1 MDPETLKLYYH
12 SRDKNCV
19 GVLIRMCFFLNKK
32 KDTITHFW
40 SLHGKHQRPSQSDIQ
55 IRQHHFV
62 GGKMLAST
70 SMDHHRS
77 VWWRA
82 ETTTTISTETDPHRL
97 GTNKGTKHTRSS
109 TATWTTRTTGADA
122 PRQQAQPFWQVG
134 RVHAF
139 GRLGLCRA
147 AEHTLSTPAFWTLQM
162 QWHWQAHSSSVAA
175 AESHARRGRDRG
187 ASSPP
192 TSLPR
197 RRPPTNTSKSA
208 RAGTW

>member
-1 MDPETLKLYYH
+1 MELKSSGCDHISILSNQLLEVRGPLVRKIISCWTLLH
-12 SRDKNCV
+12 
-19 GVLIRMCFFLNKK
+19 MCGCSNPYVFFLNKK
-32 KDTITHFW
+32 KIQSHTSDLFMESISDRVNQIFRLVDSII
-40 SLHGKHQRPSQSDIQ
+40 SL
-55 IRQHHFV
+55 

-147 AEHTLSTPAFWTLQM
+147 HAVDASFLNASNAVALAGTL
-162 QWHWQAHSSSVAA
+162 VVV
-175 AESHARRGRDRG
+175 G
-187 ASSPP
+187 
-192 TSLPR
+192 R
-197 RRPPTNTSKSA
+197 RRWKPCPSCSQ
-208 RAGTW
+208 G